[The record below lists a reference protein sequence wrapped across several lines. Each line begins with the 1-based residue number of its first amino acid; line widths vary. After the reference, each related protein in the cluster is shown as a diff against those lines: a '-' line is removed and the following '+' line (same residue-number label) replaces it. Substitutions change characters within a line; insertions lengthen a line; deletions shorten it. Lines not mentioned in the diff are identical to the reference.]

1 MFCIHGLTRE
11 DRTKS
16 KDGDERKRTMGEDGG
31 EMSLQVG
38 RCAGRNGGFWIKH
51 GSANGVG
58 TDTWQNCK
66 TIFTRWQTDKRG
78 RGGERMIMRM
88 IWSFWEGLEAKVDV
102 CHYVRLMHVST
113 SSHFPPA
120 GTHWMEA
127 GRQEGKK
134 RTVGRRLR
142 GIRGL
147 FMPVPHIIVLICF
160 NQSEPRGVGEYI
172 CSVWVPI

>member
-16 KDGDERKRTMGEDGG
+16 KDGDERKRTVGEDGG
-31 EMSLQVG
+31 EISLQVG
-38 RCAGRNGGFWIKH
+38 RCVDRNGGFSIKC
-51 GSANGVG
+51 GSANGVE
-58 TDTWQNCK
+58 
-66 TIFTRWQTDKRG
+66 QTRG
-78 RGGERMIMRM
+78 RTVKPSSPVGRQTNEEEGERIIMRM

-120 GTHWMEA
+120 GTHWMDA

-134 RTVGRRLR
+134 RTMGRRLR
-142 GIRGL
+142 GSGACLCRC
-147 FMPVPHIIVLICF
+147 PT
-160 NQSEPRGVGEYI
+160 
-172 CSVWVPI
+172 